1 MLSKENRKTNQME
14 IVSFEDIIT
23 TDHLLRKKKML

>member
-14 IVSFEDIIT
+14 IVSLEDIIPA
-23 TDHLLRKKKML
+23 DKKLRKIEN